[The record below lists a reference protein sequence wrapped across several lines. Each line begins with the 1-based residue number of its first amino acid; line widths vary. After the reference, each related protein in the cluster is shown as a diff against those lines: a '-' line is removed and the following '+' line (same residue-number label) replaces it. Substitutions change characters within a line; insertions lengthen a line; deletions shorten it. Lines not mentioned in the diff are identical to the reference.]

1 MKKYVIIIFVAL
13 LTMACNENTEQDLA
27 NLEQDLEELEQNL
40 EELGDVDKLLDGIE
54 LDHLEIKMEK
64 MVAAESSMDTEMI
77 EEVRVIESKGAKSV
91 LVDMTIVASY
101 FKLSSGT
108 KHLMVAGLKH
118 DMPDWTPN
126 INYTVSH
133 RKGHL
138 IVNQSESNTIDLSKH
153 GESIWNVRLNELIP
167 MELNIFFGAGKAEM
181 DFRNMN
187 LKRLNMKMGVGV
199 SELNF
204 GGMWKQNAD
213 IYLKGGIGQICIT
226 LPEKVGARVTIK
238 QAMGSVDA
246 EGLIQQNKNVYVNQ
260 AYQKS
265 DVTLEF
271 TVETGLGVVYLRTEK

>member
-1 MKKYVIIIFVAL
+1 MKKYVIIIFVAF
-13 LTMACNENTEQDLA
+13 LTMACNEATEQDLI
-27 NLEQDLEELEQNL
+27 ELEDDL
-40 EELGDVDKLLDGIE
+40 ARLSEVDELLDEIG

-64 MVAAESSMDTEMI
+64 MVAAESNMDTEMI
-77 EEVRVIESKGAKSV
+77 EDIRVIESKGAKSV
-91 LVDMTIVASY
+91 LVDMEIVASY

-118 DMPDWTPN
+118 DIPEWKPN

-133 RKGHL
+133 QKGHL
-138 IVNQSESNTIDLSKH
+138 TVKQSKSDTIDLSKH
-153 GESIWNVRLNELIP
+153 GESIWNVRLSESIP

-181 DFRNMN
+181 DFRNIN

-226 LPEKVGARVTIK
+226 LPKKIGVRVTIK

-246 EGLIQQNKNVYVNQ
+246 EGLIQQNENVYVNQ